1 MRTIGLLGGMSWEST
16 AVYYRR
22 INELTR
28 DRLGGL
34 HSAEVLMR
42 SVDFNKIVALQQAD
56 AWDKAGAVLAGFA
69 RDLEAAGAACI
80 VICTNTMHKLADTVQ
95 SAVTVPLLHITDV
108 TGQAVKA
115 AGVKRPLLLAT
126 RYTMEQDFYLSQLRD
141 KHGIAAM
148 VPAAEDRTTVHD
160 IIFGEL
166 CRGIVLEQSRQ
177 RYLDVIVNPE
187 SRARLM
193 LRSRV
198 VSHIRRFLEERKF
211 IEVETPVL
219 EATAGGAAALELPD

>member
-1 MRTIGLLGGMSWEST
+1 M
-16 AVYYRR
+16 
-22 INELTR
+22 
-28 DRLGGL
+28 
-34 HSAEVLMR
+34 
-42 SVDFNKIVALQQAD
+42 
-56 AWDKAGAVLAGFA
+56 LAGFA

-148 VPAAEDRTTVHD
+148 APMPRTARPFTTSSSANSPA
-160 IIFGEL
+160 GS
-166 CRGIVLEQSRQ
+166 CWNSRGSAIS
-177 RYLDVIVNPE
+177 
-187 SRARLM
+187 
-193 LRSRV
+193 
-198 VSHIRRFLEERKF
+198 
-211 IEVETPVL
+211 T
-219 EATAGGAAALELPD
+219 

>member
-22 INELTR
+22 INEQIR

-42 SVDFNKIVALQQAD
+42 SVDFDKIVALQQAD

-95 SAVTVPLLHITDV
+95 SAVTVPLLHIADV

-115 AGVKRPLLLAT
+115 AGVSGRCCSRPAT
-126 RYTMEQDFYLSQLRD
+126 PWSRTSICRNCGPSTASPPWCRMPRT
-141 KHGIAAM
+141 A
-148 VPAAEDRTTVHD
+148 PAFTTSSSANSV
-160 IIFGEL
+160 
-166 CRGIVLEQSRQ
+166 RGS
-177 RYLDVIVNPE
+177 
-187 SRARLM
+187 
-193 LRSRV
+193 
-198 VSHIRRFLEERKF
+198 
-211 IEVETPVL
+211 
-219 EATAGGAAALELPD
+219 